1 VSGRGFEPDEA
12 RALIRE
18 QLGLEPVAVE
28 RMPYGHFNV
37 TYDVALPDG
46 RRVIV
51 RTNRDP
57 RPMRGARH
65 NLPLLRN
72 LGLPVPRLL
81 AAGEHWLILE
91 KIPGRDLG
99 HELDGMSREQMT
111 RLAEQVVSFER
122 RAAALPPAEGYGW
135 RPIGE
140 PGRYPSWGALID
152 HDLEKNLARTRDLLP
167 EGLEARFLRRAHELG
182 ADFASVPP
190 TPFLDDLTTKNVIVE
205 RGELRGIVDFDV
217 ICYGDPRYWLGLT
230 RTAVLSTNRPE
241 AAFYVD
247 ELLRLWGATER
258 DRGVVGYYSAIFGL
272 DFIAYGRSRA
282 LPTETLRFLLDLAA
296 EF

>member
-1 VSGRGFEPDEA
+1 LSGRGLEPEA
-12 RALIRE
+12 VRALVRE
-18 QLGLEPVAVE
+18 RLGQEPVGLE

-57 RPMRGARH
+57 SAMRGARR
-65 NLPLLRN
+65 NLPILRD
-72 LGLPVPRLL
+72 LGLPVPRLI
-81 AAGEHWLILE
+81 ADDANWLILE

-99 HELDGMSREQMT
+99 HELDAMTPGQMT
-111 RLAEQVVSFER
+111 RLAEQVVSFQEL
-122 RAAALPPAEGYGW
+122 AATLPPAEGYGW

-140 PGRYPSWGALID
+140 PGRYPSWAATID
-152 HDLEKNLARTRDLLP
+152 HDLEKHLGRSRDLLP
-167 EGLEARFLRRAHELG
+167 DGLEGRFLRRADELR
-182 ADFASVPP
+182 AELAAVPP

-205 RGELRGIVDFDV
+205 RGELRGVVDFDV

-241 AAFYVD
+241 AAFYVE
-247 ELLRLWGATER
+247 ELQRLWGASDA
-258 DRGVVGYYSAIFGL
+258 DRALVRFYSAIFGL
-272 DFIAYGRSRA
+272 DFIAYGRHRA
-282 LPTETLRFLLDLAA
+282 MTAATLRRLLELAA
-296 EF
+296 DF